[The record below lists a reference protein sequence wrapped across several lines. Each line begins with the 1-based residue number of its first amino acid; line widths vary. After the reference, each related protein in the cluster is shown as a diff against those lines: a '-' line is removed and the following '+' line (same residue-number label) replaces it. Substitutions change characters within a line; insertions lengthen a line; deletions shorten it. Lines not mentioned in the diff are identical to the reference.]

1 MAINRLGY
9 CCINTQLKKNNITC
23 NRSMRLK
30 TFEKKGMTYASEL
43 AIKNLRDLVS
53 IIEWNKENDVNLF
66 RLSSSLFPW
75 ASEYQISDL
84 PNYTIIKE
92 LLAQAGSLA
101 MASNQRI
108 TYHPGPFDVLGSNNS
123 SVVAKTIYDLNQH
136 AEIMDLMGLPQN
148 HFAPI
153 NIHLNAT
160 KPDKETVIQNF
171 IQNFEHLDNGVK
183 RRLVVENDDKQQQY
197 SVYQLYHDFYN
208 VTGIPITF
216 DYHHHY
222 CHPDYLS
229 EDEAL
234 ELAANTWP
242 ADITPLT
249 HYSSSQM
256 LYEDSNQNKPQAH
269 ADYVWNQ
276 IYTYEHDI
284 DVEIEAKAKEL
295 ALLDYRNKN
304 KL

>member
-1 MAINRLGY
+1 
-9 CCINTQLKKNNITC
+9 
-23 NRSMRLK
+23 MRLK
-30 TFEKKGMTYASEL
+30 TFKKKGIAYASEL

-53 IIEWNKENDVNLF
+53 VVEWNNKNNVKLF

-75 ASEYQISDL
+75 ASEYRISDL
-84 PNYTIIKE
+84 PHYETIKQ

-108 TYHPGPFDVLGSNNS
+108 TYHPGPFDVLGSNS
-123 SVVAKTIYDLNQH
+123 DSVVSKTIYDLNQH

-153 NIHLNAT
+153 NIHINAT
-160 KPDKETVIQNF
+160 KPDKSTVIQNF
-171 IQNFEHLDNGVK
+171 IQNFEYLDNGVK
-183 RRLVVENDDKQQQY
+183 HRLVVENDDKQQQY
-197 SVYQLYHDFYN
+197 SVYQLYHDFYAL
-208 VTGIPITF
+208 TGIPITF

-222 CHPDYLS
+222 CHSDNLS

-234 ELAANTWP
+234 ALAADTWP
-242 ADITPLT
+242 ADIVPLT

-256 LYEDSNQNKPQAH
+256 LYEDSSQNKPQAH
-269 ADYVWNQ
+269 ADYVWNE
-276 IYTYEHDI
+276 IYTYGYNI
-284 DVEIEAKAKEL
+284 DVELEAKAKEA